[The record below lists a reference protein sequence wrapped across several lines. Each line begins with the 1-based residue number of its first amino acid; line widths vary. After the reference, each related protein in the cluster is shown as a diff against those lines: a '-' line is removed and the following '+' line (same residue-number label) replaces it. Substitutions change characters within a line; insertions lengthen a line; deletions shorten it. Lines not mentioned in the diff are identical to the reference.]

1 MRFSWKPWGVSPMRD
16 LSGTGQVYRFTLS
29 QLLKSRANRVT
40 LIIMVLLAAVSMPL
54 TALLGGETPE
64 TSDTAGLTSVRVD
77 NRTDLVLDFS
87 GDAYWAD
94 TDFSADAGE
103 PDAVVTITGDETG
116 YQVAVNGGETADAG
130 ELSQL
135 AETAR
140 QAVRDACLQAAGLS
154 SRQLEALTASTG
166 EEDSH
171 EEGFWVQY
179 GYSILAM
186 ILCLMSASY
195 VIRAVVEEKDSRLVE
210 LLLVSVKPMALLA
223 GKILAVMAFT
233 FGWLLAMLAGLGVSC
248 GLTAG
253 LMGPGVLQ
261 KQLSGLLAAVPR
273 VQEDLWQ
280 AAGVLLVLLVSNL
293 VIFILHGIK
302 PRTHRGGSVLSLLSS
317 LVKYVAG
324 IIIVCQSLSL
334 LGVNVGTIIASVGVL
349 ALVVGFSAESLIAD
363 VVIGAFMLL
372 ENQYN
377 VGDIVE
383 VNGFRGVVTKIG
395 IRTTSITDGGGNV
408 KIINNSEMKN
418 ILNRSDNNSWSV
430 SDISI
435 PYETDLEKLEAQLP
449 ALLEEIFRA
458 RGDVMLDTPQ
468 YLGVQTLDASGIV
481 LRFWVKV
488 AEKNIYAGARALN
501 RELLL
506 GFRRLGVE
514 CPFPQMDVH
523 MK

>member
-77 NRTDLVLDFS
+77 NRTDLALDFS

-94 TDFSADAGE
+94 TDFSAGAGE
-103 PDAVVTITGDETG
+103 SDAVVTITGDETG
-116 YQVAVNGGETADAG
+116 YQVAVVGSETADAG

-280 AAGVLLVLLVSNL
+280 AAGVLLVLLVSL
-293 VIFILHGIK
+293 GLGYLTMSLI
-302 PRTHRGGSVLSLLSS
+302 GG
-317 LVKYVAG
+317 VAG
-324 IIIVCQSLSL
+324 ACCSGMEEAGEATGPVML
-334 LGVNVGTIIASVGVL
+334 LTMAGYLASF
-349 ALVVGFSAESLIAD
+349 VVGAVPSGPVAVFSTLCP
-363 VVIGAFMLL
+363 VV
-372 ENQYN
+372 
-377 VGDIVE
+377 
-383 VNGFRGVVTKIG
+383 
-395 IRTTSITDGGGNV
+395 SIFCAPVQFAGGNV
-408 KIINNSEMKN
+408 SIW
-418 ILNRSDNNSWSV
+418 LVLASWAIQAAV
-430 SDISI
+430 IWG
-435 PYETDLEKLEAQLP
+435 
-449 ALLEEIFRA
+449 LL
-458 RGDVMLDTPQ
+458 
-468 YLGVQTLDASGIV
+468 TLASRV
-481 LRFWVKV
+481 
-488 AEKNIYAGARALN
+488 YAGLIVHRGSRVKL
-501 RELLL
+501 RELMSMAK
-506 GFRRLGVE
+506 GGAVR
-514 CPFPQMDVH
+514 
-523 MK
+523 

>member
-1 MRFSWKPWGVSPMRD
+1 MRD

-64 TSDTAGLTSVRVD
+64 TSDTAGLASVRVD
-77 NRTDLVLDFS
+77 NRTDLALDFS

-103 PDAVVTITGDETG
+103 PDAVVTVTGDETG
-116 YQVAVNGGETADAG
+116 YQVAVVGSESTDAG

-140 QAVRDACLQAAGLS
+140 QAVRDACLRAAGLS

-166 EEDSH
+166 EGDSH

-195 VIRAVVEEKDSRLVE
+195 VIRAVVEERDSRLVE

-280 AAGVLLVLLVSNL
+280 AAGVLLVLLVSL
-293 VIFILHGIK
+293 GLGYLTMSLI
-302 PRTHRGGSVLSLLSS
+302 GG
-317 LVKYVAG
+317 VAG
-324 IIIVCQSLSL
+324 ACCSGMEEAGEATGPVML
-334 LGVNVGTIIASVGVL
+334 LTMAGYLASC
-349 ALVVGFSAESLIAD
+349 VVGAVPSGPVAVFSTLCP
-363 VVIGAFMLL
+363 
-372 ENQYN
+372 
-377 VGDIVE
+377 IV
-383 VNGFRGVVTKIG
+383 
-395 IRTTSITDGGGNV
+395 SIFCAPVQFAGGNV
-408 KIINNSEMKN
+408 SIW
-418 ILNRSDNNSWSV
+418 LVLASWV
-430 SDISI
+430 IQAAVI
-435 PYETDLEKLEAQLP
+435 WG
-449 ALLEEIFRA
+449 LL
-458 RGDVMLDTPQ
+458 
-468 YLGVQTLDASGIV
+468 TLASRV
-481 LRFWVKV
+481 
-488 AEKNIYAGARALN
+488 YAGLIVHRGSRVKL
-501 RELLL
+501 RELMSMAK
-506 GFRRLGVE
+506 GGAVR
-514 CPFPQMDVH
+514 
-523 MK
+523 

>member
-1 MRFSWKPWGVSPMRD
+1 MRD

-64 TSDTAGLTSVRVD
+64 TSDTAGLASVRVD
-77 NRTDLVLDFS
+77 NRTDLALDFS

-116 YQVAVNGGETADAG
+116 YQVAVNGSETAHAG

-140 QAVRDACLQAAGLS
+140 QAVRDACLRAAGLS
-154 SRQLEALTASTG
+154 SRQMEALTASTG

-171 EEGFWVQY
+171 EDGFWVQY

-280 AAGVLLVLLVSNL
+280 AAGVLLVLLVSL
-293 VIFILHGIK
+293 GLGYLTMSLI
-302 PRTHRGGSVLSLLSS
+302 GG
-317 LVKYVAG
+317 VAG
-324 IIIVCQSLSL
+324 ACCSGMEEAGEATGPVML
-334 LGVNVGTIIASVGVL
+334 LTMAGYLASC
-349 ALVVGFSAESLIAD
+349 VVGAVPSGPVAVFSTLCP
-363 VVIGAFMLL
+363 VV
-372 ENQYN
+372 
-377 VGDIVE
+377 
-383 VNGFRGVVTKIG
+383 
-395 IRTTSITDGGGNV
+395 SIFCAPVQFAGGNV
-408 KIINNSEMKN
+408 SFW
-418 ILNRSDNNSWSV
+418 LVLASWAIQAAV
-430 SDISI
+430 IWG
-435 PYETDLEKLEAQLP
+435 
-449 ALLEEIFRA
+449 LL
-458 RGDVMLDTPQ
+458 
-468 YLGVQTLDASGIV
+468 TLASRV
-481 LRFWVKV
+481 
-488 AEKNIYAGARALN
+488 YAGLIVHRGSRVKL
-501 RELLL
+501 RELMSMAK
-506 GFRRLGVE
+506 GGAVR
-514 CPFPQMDVH
+514 
-523 MK
+523 

>member
-64 TSDTAGLTSVRVD
+64 TSDTAGLASVRVD

-103 PDAVVTITGDETG
+103 PDAVVTVTGDEIG
-116 YQVAVNGGETADAG
+116 YQVAVVGSETAHAG

-140 QAVRDACLQAAGLS
+140 QAVRDACLRAAGLS

-171 EEGFWVQY
+171 EDGFWVQY

-233 FGWLLAMLAGLGVSC
+233 FGWLLAMLAGFGVSC

-253 LMGPGVLQ
+253 LMGSGVLQ

-280 AAGVLLVLLVSNL
+280 AAGVLLVLLVSL
-293 VIFILHGIK
+293 GLGYLTMSLIGGVAGACCSGMEEAGEATGPVMLLTMTGYLASCVVGAVSSGPVAVFSTLCPVVSIFCAPVQFAGGQCVLLAGAGVLGDPGGGDLGSADPGVPGICG
-302 PRTHRGGSVLSLLSS
+302 THRPPGQPG
-317 LVKYVAG
+317 
-324 IIIVCQSLSL
+324 
-334 LGVNVGTIIASVGVL
+334 
-349 ALVVGFSAESLIAD
+349 
-363 VVIGAFMLL
+363 
-372 ENQYN
+372 
-377 VGDIVE
+377 
-383 VNGFRGVVTKIG
+383 
-395 IRTTSITDGGGNV
+395 
-408 KIINNSEMKN
+408 
-418 ILNRSDNNSWSV
+418 
-430 SDISI
+430 
-435 PYETDLEKLEAQLP
+435 EA
-449 ALLEEIFRA
+449 A
-458 RGDVMLDTPQ
+458 
-468 YLGVQTLDASGIV
+468 
-481 LRFWVKV
+481 
-488 AEKNIYAGARALN
+488 
-501 RELLL
+501 
-506 GFRRLGVE
+506 
-514 CPFPQMDVH
+514 
-523 MK
+523 

>member
-1 MRFSWKPWGVSPMRD
+1 MRD

-64 TSDTAGLTSVRVD
+64 TSDTAGLASVRVD

-94 TDFSADAGE
+94 TDFSAGAGE

-116 YQVAVNGGETADAG
+116 YQVAVNGSETADAG

-140 QAVRDACLQAAGLS
+140 QAVRDACLRAAGLS

-171 EEGFWVQY
+171 EDGFWVQY

-233 FGWLLAMLAGLGVSC
+233 FGWLLAMLAGFGVSC

-280 AAGVLLVLLVSNL
+280 AAGVLLVLLVSL
-293 VIFILHGIK
+293 GLGYLTMSLI
-302 PRTHRGGSVLSLLSS
+302 GG
-317 LVKYVAG
+317 VAG
-324 IIIVCQSLSL
+324 ACCSGMEEAGEATGPVML
-334 LGVNVGTIIASVGVL
+334 LTMTGYLASC
-349 ALVVGFSAESLIAD
+349 VVGAVPSGPVAVFSTLCP
-363 VVIGAFMLL
+363 VV
-372 ENQYN
+372 
-377 VGDIVE
+377 
-383 VNGFRGVVTKIG
+383 
-395 IRTTSITDGGGNV
+395 SIFCAPVQFAGGNV
-408 KIINNSEMKN
+408 PFW
-418 ILNRSDNNSWSV
+418 LVLASWAIQAAV
-430 SDISI
+430 IWG
-435 PYETDLEKLEAQLP
+435 
-449 ALLEEIFRA
+449 LL
-458 RGDVMLDTPQ
+458 
-468 YLGVQTLDASGIV
+468 TLASRV
-481 LRFWVKV
+481 
-488 AEKNIYAGARALN
+488 YAGLIVHRGSRVKL
-501 RELLL
+501 RELMSMAK
-506 GFRRLGVE
+506 GGAVR
-514 CPFPQMDVH
+514 
-523 MK
+523 

>member
-1 MRFSWKPWGVSPMRD
+1 MRD

-64 TSDTAGLTSVRVD
+64 TSDTAGLASVRVD
-77 NRTDLVLDFS
+77 NRTDLALDFS

-116 YQVAVNGGETADAG
+116 YQVAVNGSETADAG

-140 QAVRDACLQAAGLS
+140 QAVRDACLRAAGLS

-171 EEGFWVQY
+171 EDGFWVQY

-233 FGWLLAMLAGLGVSC
+233 FGWLLAMLADLGVSC

-253 LMGPGVLQ
+253 LMGPSVLQ

-280 AAGVLLVLLVSNL
+280 AAGVLLVLLVSL
-293 VIFILHGIK
+293 GLGYLTMSLI
-302 PRTHRGGSVLSLLSS
+302 GG
-317 LVKYVAG
+317 VAG
-324 IIIVCQSLSL
+324 ACCSGMEEAGEATGPVML
-334 LGVNVGTIIASVGVL
+334 LTMAGYLASC
-349 ALVVGFSAESLIAD
+349 VVGAVPSGPVAVFSTLCP
-363 VVIGAFMLL
+363 VV
-372 ENQYN
+372 
-377 VGDIVE
+377 
-383 VNGFRGVVTKIG
+383 
-395 IRTTSITDGGGNV
+395 SIFCAPVQFAGGNV
-408 KIINNSEMKN
+408 SIW
-418 ILNRSDNNSWSV
+418 LVLASWA
-430 SDISI
+430 IQAAMI
-435 PYETDLEKLEAQLP
+435 WG
-449 ALLEEIFRA
+449 LL
-458 RGDVMLDTPQ
+458 
-468 YLGVQTLDASGIV
+468 TLASRV
-481 LRFWVKV
+481 
-488 AEKNIYAGARALN
+488 YAGLIVHRGSRVKL
-501 RELLL
+501 RELMSMAK
-506 GFRRLGVE
+506 GGAVR
-514 CPFPQMDVH
+514 
-523 MK
+523 

>member
-64 TSDTAGLTSVRVD
+64 TSDTAGLASVRVD

-116 YQVAVNGGETADAG
+116 YQVAVNGSEPADAG

-140 QAVRDACLQAAGLS
+140 QAVRDACLRAAGLS

-233 FGWLLAMLAGLGVSC
+233 FGWLLAMLAGFGVSC

-280 AAGVLLVLLVSNL
+280 AAGVLLVLLVSL
-293 VIFILHGIK
+293 GLGYLTMSLI
-302 PRTHRGGSVLSLLSS
+302 GG
-317 LVKYVAG
+317 VAG
-324 IIIVCQSLSL
+324 ACCSGMEEAGEATGPVML
-334 LGVNVGTIIASVGVL
+334 LTMAGYLASC
-349 ALVVGFSAESLIAD
+349 VVGAVPSGPVAVFSTLCP
-363 VVIGAFMLL
+363 VV
-372 ENQYN
+372 
-377 VGDIVE
+377 
-383 VNGFRGVVTKIG
+383 
-395 IRTTSITDGGGNV
+395 SIFCAPVQFAGGNV
-408 KIINNSEMKN
+408 SFW
-418 ILNRSDNNSWSV
+418 LVLASWAIQAAV
-430 SDISI
+430 IWG
-435 PYETDLEKLEAQLP
+435 
-449 ALLEEIFRA
+449 LL
-458 RGDVMLDTPQ
+458 
-468 YLGVQTLDASGIV
+468 TLASRV
-481 LRFWVKV
+481 
-488 AEKNIYAGARALN
+488 YAGLIVHRGSRVKL
-501 RELLL
+501 RELMSMAK
-506 GFRRLGVE
+506 GGAVR
-514 CPFPQMDVH
+514 
-523 MK
+523 

>member
-1 MRFSWKPWGVSPMRD
+1 MRD

-64 TSDTAGLTSVRVD
+64 TSDTAGLASVRVD
-77 NRTDLVLDFS
+77 NRTDLALDFS
-87 GDAYWAD
+87 DDAYWAD

-116 YQVAVNGGETADAG
+116 YQVAVNGSETADAG

-140 QAVRDACLQAAGLS
+140 QAVRDACLRAAGLS
-154 SRQLEALTASTG
+154 SRQMEALTASTG

-171 EEGFWVQY
+171 EDGFWVQY

-280 AAGVLLVLLVSNL
+280 AAGVLLVLLVSL
-293 VIFILHGIK
+293 GLGYLTMSLI
-302 PRTHRGGSVLSLLSS
+302 GG
-317 LVKYVAG
+317 VAG
-324 IIIVCQSLSL
+324 ACCSGMEEAGEATGPVML
-334 LGVNVGTIIASVGVL
+334 LTMAGYLASC
-349 ALVVGFSAESLIAD
+349 VVGAVPSGPVAVFSTLCP
-363 VVIGAFMLL
+363 VV
-372 ENQYN
+372 
-377 VGDIVE
+377 
-383 VNGFRGVVTKIG
+383 
-395 IRTTSITDGGGNV
+395 SIFCAPVQFAGGNV
-408 KIINNSEMKN
+408 SFW
-418 ILNRSDNNSWSV
+418 LVLASWAIQAAV
-430 SDISI
+430 IWG
-435 PYETDLEKLEAQLP
+435 
-449 ALLEEIFRA
+449 LL
-458 RGDVMLDTPQ
+458 
-468 YLGVQTLDASGIV
+468 TLASRV
-481 LRFWVKV
+481 
-488 AEKNIYAGARALN
+488 YAGLIVHRGSRVKL
-501 RELLL
+501 RELMSMAK
-506 GFRRLGVE
+506 GGAVR
-514 CPFPQMDVH
+514 
-523 MK
+523 

>member
-64 TSDTAGLTSVRVD
+64 TSDTAGLASVRVD
-77 NRTDLVLDFS
+77 NRTDLALDFS

-116 YQVAVNGGETADAG
+116 YQVAVNGSETAHAG

-140 QAVRDACLQAAGLS
+140 QAVRDACLRAAGLS
-154 SRQLEALTASTG
+154 SRQMEALTASTG

-171 EEGFWVQY
+171 EDGFWVQY

-261 KQLSGLLAAVPR
+261 KQMSGLLAAVPR

-280 AAGVLLVLLVSNL
+280 AAGVLLVLLVSL
-293 VIFILHGIK
+293 GLGYLTMSLI
-302 PRTHRGGSVLSLLSS
+302 GG
-317 LVKYVAG
+317 VAG
-324 IIIVCQSLSL
+324 ACCSGMEEAGEATGPVML
-334 LGVNVGTIIASVGVL
+334 LTMAGYLASC
-349 ALVVGFSAESLIAD
+349 VVGAVPSGPVAVFSTLCP
-363 VVIGAFMLL
+363 VV
-372 ENQYN
+372 
-377 VGDIVE
+377 
-383 VNGFRGVVTKIG
+383 
-395 IRTTSITDGGGNV
+395 SIFCAPVQFAGGNV
-408 KIINNSEMKN
+408 SFW
-418 ILNRSDNNSWSV
+418 LVLASWAIQAAV
-430 SDISI
+430 IWG
-435 PYETDLEKLEAQLP
+435 
-449 ALLEEIFRA
+449 LL
-458 RGDVMLDTPQ
+458 
-468 YLGVQTLDASGIV
+468 TLASRV
-481 LRFWVKV
+481 
-488 AEKNIYAGARALN
+488 YAGLIVHRGSRVKL
-501 RELLL
+501 RELMSMAK
-506 GFRRLGVE
+506 GGAVR
-514 CPFPQMDVH
+514 
-523 MK
+523 

>member
-1 MRFSWKPWGVSPMRD
+1 MRD

-40 LIIMVLLAAVSMPL
+40 LIIMMLLAAVSMPL

-64 TSDTAGLTSVRVD
+64 TSDTASLTSVRVD

-116 YQVAVNGGETADAG
+116 YQVAVNGSETADAG

-171 EEGFWVQY
+171 EDGFWVQY

-186 ILCLMSASY
+186 MVCLMSASY

-233 FGWLLAMLAGLGVSC
+233 FGWLLAMLAGFGVSC

-253 LMGPGVLQ
+253 LMGPDVLHR
-261 KQLSGLLAAVPR
+261 QLSGLLAAVPR

-280 AAGVLLVLLVSNL
+280 AAGVLLVLLVSL
-293 VIFILHGIK
+293 GLGYLTMSLI
-302 PRTHRGGSVLSLLSS
+302 GG
-317 LVKYVAG
+317 VAG
-324 IIIVCQSLSL
+324 ACCSGMEEAGEATGPVML
-334 LGVNVGTIIASVGVL
+334 LTMAGYLASC
-349 ALVVGFSAESLIAD
+349 VVGAVPSGPVAVFSTLCP
-363 VVIGAFMLL
+363 VV
-372 ENQYN
+372 
-377 VGDIVE
+377 
-383 VNGFRGVVTKIG
+383 
-395 IRTTSITDGGGNV
+395 SIFCAPVQFAGGNV
-408 KIINNSEMKN
+408 SIW
-418 ILNRSDNNSWSV
+418 LVLASWAIQAAV
-430 SDISI
+430 IWG
-435 PYETDLEKLEAQLP
+435 
-449 ALLEEIFRA
+449 LL
-458 RGDVMLDTPQ
+458 
-468 YLGVQTLDASGIV
+468 TLASRV
-481 LRFWVKV
+481 
-488 AEKNIYAGARALN
+488 YAGLIVHRGSRVKL
-501 RELLL
+501 RELMSMAK
-506 GFRRLGVE
+506 GGAVR
-514 CPFPQMDVH
+514 
-523 MK
+523 

>member
-64 TSDTAGLTSVRVD
+64 TSDTAGLASVRVD

-116 YQVAVNGGETADAG
+116 YQVAVNGSETADAG

-140 QAVRDACLQAAGLS
+140 QAVRDACLRAAGLS

-233 FGWLLAMLAGLGVSC
+233 FGWLLAMLAGFGVSC

-253 LMGPGVLQ
+253 LMGSGVLQ

-280 AAGVLLVLLVSNL
+280 AAGVLLVLLVSL
-293 VIFILHGIK
+293 GLGYLTMSLI
-302 PRTHRGGSVLSLLSS
+302 GG
-317 LVKYVAG
+317 VAG
-324 IIIVCQSLSL
+324 ACCSGMEEAGEATGPVML
-334 LGVNVGTIIASVGVL
+334 LTMAGYLASC
-349 ALVVGFSAESLIAD
+349 VVGAVPSGPVAVFSTLCP
-363 VVIGAFMLL
+363 VV
-372 ENQYN
+372 
-377 VGDIVE
+377 
-383 VNGFRGVVTKIG
+383 
-395 IRTTSITDGGGNV
+395 SIFCAPVQFAGGNV
-408 KIINNSEMKN
+408 SFW
-418 ILNRSDNNSWSV
+418 LVLASWAIQAAV
-430 SDISI
+430 IWG
-435 PYETDLEKLEAQLP
+435 
-449 ALLEEIFRA
+449 LL
-458 RGDVMLDTPQ
+458 
-468 YLGVQTLDASGIV
+468 TLASRV
-481 LRFWVKV
+481 
-488 AEKNIYAGARALN
+488 YAGLIVHRGSRVKL
-501 RELLL
+501 RELMSMAK
-506 GFRRLGVE
+506 GGAVR
-514 CPFPQMDVH
+514 
-523 MK
+523 

>member
-64 TSDTAGLTSVRVD
+64 TSDTAGLASVRVD
-77 NRTDLVLDFS
+77 NRTDLALDFS

-94 TDFSADAGE
+94 TDFSAGAGE

-116 YQVAVNGGETADAG
+116 YQVAVVGSETADAG

-140 QAVRDACLQAAGLS
+140 QAVRDACLRAAGLS

-253 LMGPGVLQ
+253 LLGPGVLQ
-261 KQLSGLLAAVPR
+261 KQLSGLLTAVPR

-280 AAGVLLVLLVSNL
+280 AAGVLLVLLVSL
-293 VIFILHGIK
+293 GLGYLTMSLI
-302 PRTHRGGSVLSLLSS
+302 GG
-317 LVKYVAG
+317 VAG
-324 IIIVCQSLSL
+324 ACCSGMEEAGEATGPVML
-334 LGVNVGTIIASVGVL
+334 LTMAGYLASC
-349 ALVVGFSAESLIAD
+349 VVGAVPSGPVAVFSTLCP
-363 VVIGAFMLL
+363 VV
-372 ENQYN
+372 
-377 VGDIVE
+377 
-383 VNGFRGVVTKIG
+383 
-395 IRTTSITDGGGNV
+395 SIFCAPVQFAGGNV
-408 KIINNSEMKN
+408 SFW
-418 ILNRSDNNSWSV
+418 LVLASWAIQAAV
-430 SDISI
+430 IWG
-435 PYETDLEKLEAQLP
+435 
-449 ALLEEIFRA
+449 LL
-458 RGDVMLDTPQ
+458 
-468 YLGVQTLDASGIV
+468 TLASRV
-481 LRFWVKV
+481 
-488 AEKNIYAGARALN
+488 YAGLIVHRGSRVKL
-501 RELLL
+501 RELMSMAK
-506 GFRRLGVE
+506 GGAVR
-514 CPFPQMDVH
+514 
-523 MK
+523 

>member
-1 MRFSWKPWGVSPMRD
+1 MRD

-77 NRTDLVLDFS
+77 NRTDLILDFS

-103 PDAVVTITGDETG
+103 PDAVVTVTGDETG
-116 YQVAVNGGETADAG
+116 YQVAVVGSESAHAG

-171 EEGFWVQY
+171 EDGFWVQY

-233 FGWLLAMLAGLGVSC
+233 FGWLLAMLAGFGVSC

-253 LMGPGVLQ
+253 LMGPGALQ

-280 AAGVLLVLLVSNL
+280 AAGVLLVLLVSL
-293 VIFILHGIK
+293 GLGYLTMSLI
-302 PRTHRGGSVLSLLSS
+302 GG
-317 LVKYVAG
+317 VAG
-324 IIIVCQSLSL
+324 ACCSGMEDAGEATGPVML
-334 LGVNVGTIIASVGVL
+334 LTMAGYLASC
-349 ALVVGFSAESLIAD
+349 VVGAVPSGPVAVFSTLCP
-363 VVIGAFMLL
+363 VV
-372 ENQYN
+372 
-377 VGDIVE
+377 
-383 VNGFRGVVTKIG
+383 
-395 IRTTSITDGGGNV
+395 SIFCAPVQFAGGNV
-408 KIINNSEMKN
+408 SIW
-418 ILNRSDNNSWSV
+418 LVLASWV
-430 SDISI
+430 IQAAVI
-435 PYETDLEKLEAQLP
+435 WG
-449 ALLEEIFRA
+449 LL
-458 RGDVMLDTPQ
+458 
-468 YLGVQTLDASGIV
+468 TLASRV
-481 LRFWVKV
+481 
-488 AEKNIYAGARALN
+488 YAGLIVHRGSRVKL
-501 RELLL
+501 RELMSMAK
-506 GFRRLGVE
+506 GGAVR
-514 CPFPQMDVH
+514 
-523 MK
+523 

>member
-1 MRFSWKPWGVSPMRD
+1 MRD

-40 LIIMVLLAAVSMPL
+40 LIIMMLLAAVSMPL

-64 TSDTAGLTSVRVD
+64 TSDTAGLASVRVD
-77 NRTDLVLDFS
+77 NRTDLALDFS
-87 GDAYWAD
+87 GDAYWA
-94 TDFSADAGE
+94 
-103 PDAVVTITGDETG
+103 DAVVTITGDETG
-116 YQVAVNGGETADAG
+116 YQVAVNGSESAHAG

-179 GYSILAM
+179 AYSILAM

-233 FGWLLAMLAGLGVSC
+233 FGWLLAMLAGFGVSC

-253 LMGPGVLQ
+253 LMGPGALQ

-280 AAGVLLVLLVSNL
+280 AAGVLLVLLVSL
-293 VIFILHGIK
+293 GLGYLTMSLI
-302 PRTHRGGSVLSLLSS
+302 GG
-317 LVKYVAG
+317 VAG
-324 IIIVCQSLSL
+324 ACCS
-334 LGVNVGTIIASVGVL
+334 GM
-349 ALVVGFSAESLIAD
+349 E
-363 VVIGAFMLL
+363 
-372 ENQYN
+372 
-377 VGDIVE
+377 
-383 VNGFRGVVTKIG
+383 
-395 IRTTSITDGGGNV
+395 
-408 KIINNSEMKN
+408 
-418 ILNRSDNNSWSV
+418 
-430 SDISI
+430 
-435 PYETDLEKLEAQLP
+435 EAG
-449 ALLEEIFRA
+449 EA
-458 RGDVMLDTPQ
+458 RGL
-468 YLGVQTLDASGIV
+468 
-481 LRFWVKV
+481 
-488 AEKNIYAGARALN
+488 
-501 RELLL
+501 
-506 GFRRLGVE
+506 
-514 CPFPQMDVH
+514 
-523 MK
+523 

>member
-1 MRFSWKPWGVSPMRD
+1 MRD

-64 TSDTAGLTSVRVD
+64 TSDTAGLASVRVD

-94 TDFSADAGE
+94 TNFSADAGE

-116 YQVAVNGGETADAG
+116 YQVAVVGSEAADAG

-171 EEGFWVQY
+171 EDGFWVQY

-280 AAGVLLVLLVSNL
+280 AAGVLLVLLVSL
-293 VIFILHGIK
+293 GLGYLTMSLI
-302 PRTHRGGSVLSLLSS
+302 GG
-317 LVKYVAG
+317 VAG
-324 IIIVCQSLSL
+324 ACCSGMEEAGEATGPVML
-334 LGVNVGTIIASVGVL
+334 LTMTGYLASC
-349 ALVVGFSAESLIAD
+349 VVGAVSSGPVAVFSTLCP
-363 VVIGAFMLL
+363 VV
-372 ENQYN
+372 
-377 VGDIVE
+377 
-383 VNGFRGVVTKIG
+383 
-395 IRTTSITDGGGNV
+395 SIFCAPVQFAGGNV
-408 KIINNSEMKN
+408 SFW
-418 ILNRSDNNSWSV
+418 LVLASWAIQAAV
-430 SDISI
+430 IWG
-435 PYETDLEKLEAQLP
+435 
-449 ALLEEIFRA
+449 LL
-458 RGDVMLDTPQ
+458 
-468 YLGVQTLDASGIV
+468 TLASRV
-481 LRFWVKV
+481 
-488 AEKNIYAGARALN
+488 YAGLIVHRGSRVKL
-501 RELLL
+501 RELMSMAK
-506 GFRRLGVE
+506 GGAAR
-514 CPFPQMDVH
+514 
-523 MK
+523 

>member
-1 MRFSWKPWGVSPMRD
+1 MRD

-64 TSDTAGLTSVRVD
+64 TSDTASLTSVRVD
-77 NRTDLVLDFS
+77 NRTDLALDFS

-103 PDAVVTITGDETG
+103 PDAVVTVTGDETG
-116 YQVAVNGGETADAG
+116 YQVAVVGSESTDAG

-140 QAVRDACLQAAGLS
+140 QAVRDACLRAAGLS

-253 LMGPGVLQ
+253 LLGPGVLQ

-273 VQEDLWQ
+273 VQGNLWQ
-280 AAGVLLVLLVSNL
+280 VAGVLLVLLVSL
-293 VIFILHGIK
+293 GLGYLTMSLI
-302 PRTHRGGSVLSLLSS
+302 GG
-317 LVKYVAG
+317 VAG
-324 IIIVCQSLSL
+324 ACCSGMEEAGEATGPVML
-334 LGVNVGTIIASVGVL
+334 LTMAGYLASC
-349 ALVVGFSAESLIAD
+349 VVGAVPSGPVAVFSTLCP
-363 VVIGAFMLL
+363 
-372 ENQYN
+372 
-377 VGDIVE
+377 IV
-383 VNGFRGVVTKIG
+383 
-395 IRTTSITDGGGNV
+395 SIFCAPVQFAGGNV
-408 KIINNSEMKN
+408 SIW
-418 ILNRSDNNSWSV
+418 LVLASWV
-430 SDISI
+430 IQAAVI
-435 PYETDLEKLEAQLP
+435 WG
-449 ALLEEIFRA
+449 LL
-458 RGDVMLDTPQ
+458 
-468 YLGVQTLDASGIV
+468 TLASRV
-481 LRFWVKV
+481 
-488 AEKNIYAGARALN
+488 YAGLIVHRGSRVKL
-501 RELLL
+501 RELMSMAK
-506 GFRRLGVE
+506 GGAVR
-514 CPFPQMDVH
+514 
-523 MK
+523 

>member
-1 MRFSWKPWGVSPMRD
+1 MRD

-64 TSDTAGLTSVRVD
+64 TSDTASLTSVRVD
-77 NRTDLVLDFS
+77 NRTDLALDFS

-103 PDAVVTITGDETG
+103 PDAVVTVTGDETG
-116 YQVAVNGGETADAG
+116 YQVAVNGSEAADAG

-140 QAVRDACLQAAGLS
+140 QAVRDACLRAAGLS

-233 FGWLLAMLAGLGVSC
+233 FGWLLAMLAGFGVSC

-253 LMGPGVLQ
+253 LMGSGVLQ

-280 AAGVLLVLLVSNL
+280 AAGVLLVLLVSL
-293 VIFILHGIK
+293 GLGYLTMSLI
-302 PRTHRGGSVLSLLSS
+302 GG
-317 LVKYVAG
+317 VAG
-324 IIIVCQSLSL
+324 ACCSGMEEAGEATGPVML
-334 LGVNVGTIIASVGVL
+334 LTMAGYLASC
-349 ALVVGFSAESLIAD
+349 VVGAVPSGPVAVFSTLCP
-363 VVIGAFMLL
+363 
-372 ENQYN
+372 
-377 VGDIVE
+377 IV
-383 VNGFRGVVTKIG
+383 
-395 IRTTSITDGGGNV
+395 SIFCAPVQFAGGNV
-408 KIINNSEMKN
+408 SIW
-418 ILNRSDNNSWSV
+418 LVLASWV
-430 SDISI
+430 IQAAVI
-435 PYETDLEKLEAQLP
+435 WG
-449 ALLEEIFRA
+449 LL
-458 RGDVMLDTPQ
+458 
-468 YLGVQTLDASGIV
+468 TLASRV
-481 LRFWVKV
+481 
-488 AEKNIYAGARALN
+488 YAGLIVHRGSRVKL
-501 RELLL
+501 RELMSMAK
-506 GFRRLGVE
+506 GGAVR
-514 CPFPQMDVH
+514 
-523 MK
+523 

>member
-1 MRFSWKPWGVSPMRD
+1 MRD

-77 NRTDLVLDFS
+77 NRTDLALDFS

-94 TDFSADAGE
+94 TDFSAGAGE
-103 PDAVVTITGDETG
+103 SDAVVTITGDETG
-116 YQVAVNGGETADAG
+116 YQVAVVGSETADAG

-280 AAGVLLVLLVSNL
+280 AAGVLLVLLVSL
-293 VIFILHGIK
+293 GLGYLTMSLI
-302 PRTHRGGSVLSLLSS
+302 GG
-317 LVKYVAG
+317 VAG
-324 IIIVCQSLSL
+324 ACCSGMEEAGEATGPVML
-334 LGVNVGTIIASVGVL
+334 LTMAGYLASF
-349 ALVVGFSAESLIAD
+349 VVGAVPSGPVAVFSTLCP
-363 VVIGAFMLL
+363 VV
-372 ENQYN
+372 
-377 VGDIVE
+377 
-383 VNGFRGVVTKIG
+383 
-395 IRTTSITDGGGNV
+395 SIFCAPVQFAGGNV
-408 KIINNSEMKN
+408 SFW
-418 ILNRSDNNSWSV
+418 LVLASWAIQAAV
-430 SDISI
+430 IWG
-435 PYETDLEKLEAQLP
+435 
-449 ALLEEIFRA
+449 LL
-458 RGDVMLDTPQ
+458 
-468 YLGVQTLDASGIV
+468 TLASRV
-481 LRFWVKV
+481 
-488 AEKNIYAGARALN
+488 YAGLIVHRGSRVKL
-501 RELLL
+501 RELMSMAK
-506 GFRRLGVE
+506 GGAVR
-514 CPFPQMDVH
+514 
-523 MK
+523 

>member
-16 LSGTGQVYRFTLS
+16 LSGTGQVYCFTLS

-64 TSDTAGLTSVRVD
+64 TSDTAGLASVRVD
-77 NRTDLVLDFS
+77 NRTDLALDFS

-116 YQVAVNGGETADAG
+116 YQVAVNGSETADAG

-140 QAVRDACLQAAGLS
+140 QAVRDACLRAAGLS
-154 SRQLEALTASTG
+154 SRQMEALTASTG

-171 EEGFWVQY
+171 EDGFWVQY

-233 FGWLLAMLAGLGVSC
+233 FGWLLAMLAGFGVSC

-253 LMGPGVLQ
+253 LMGPDVLHR
-261 KQLSGLLAAVPR
+261 QLSGVLAALPQATPDVWYLVSLLA
-273 VQEDLWQ
+273 
-280 AAGVLLVLLVSNL
+280 VLLVSL
-293 VIFILHGIK
+293 ALGYLTMSII
-302 PRTHRGGSVLSLLSS
+302 GG
-317 LVKYVAG
+317 VAG
-324 IIIVCQSLSL
+324 ACCSGMEEAGEATGPVML
-334 LGVNVGTIIASVGVL
+334 LTMAGYLASC
-349 ALVVGFSAESLIAD
+349 VVGAVPSGPVAVFFTLCP
-363 VVIGAFMLL
+363 VV
-372 ENQYN
+372 
-377 VGDIVE
+377 
-383 VNGFRGVVTKIG
+383 
-395 IRTTSITDGGGNV
+395 SIFCAPVQFAGGNV
-408 KIINNSEMKN
+408 SIW
-418 ILNRSDNNSWSV
+418 LVLLSWLIQAAV
-430 SDISI
+430 IWG
-435 PYETDLEKLEAQLP
+435 
-449 ALLEEIFRA
+449 LL
-458 RGDVMLDTPQ
+458 
-468 YLGVQTLDASGIV
+468 TLASRV
-481 LRFWVKV
+481 
-488 AEKNIYAGARALN
+488 YAGLIVHRGSRVKL
-501 RELLL
+501 RELMSMAK
-506 GFRRLGVE
+506 GGAVR
-514 CPFPQMDVH
+514 
-523 MK
+523 

>member
-1 MRFSWKPWGVSPMRD
+1 MRD

-64 TSDTAGLTSVRVD
+64 TSDTASLTSVRVD

-103 PDAVVTITGDETG
+103 PDAVVTVTGDETG
-116 YQVAVNGGETADAG
+116 YQVAVVGSESTDAG

-140 QAVRDACLQAAGLS
+140 QAVRDACLRAAGLS

-166 EEDSH
+166 EADSH

-280 AAGVLLVLLVSNL
+280 AAGVLLVLLVSL
-293 VIFILHGIK
+293 GLGYLTMSLI
-302 PRTHRGGSVLSLLSS
+302 GG
-317 LVKYVAG
+317 VAG
-324 IIIVCQSLSL
+324 ACCSGMEEAGEATGPVML
-334 LGVNVGTIIASVGVL
+334 LTMAGYLASC
-349 ALVVGFSAESLIAD
+349 VVGAVPSGPVAVFSTLCP
-363 VVIGAFMLL
+363 
-372 ENQYN
+372 
-377 VGDIVE
+377 IV
-383 VNGFRGVVTKIG
+383 
-395 IRTTSITDGGGNV
+395 SIFCAPVQFAGGNV
-408 KIINNSEMKN
+408 SIW
-418 ILNRSDNNSWSV
+418 LVLASWV
-430 SDISI
+430 IQAAVI
-435 PYETDLEKLEAQLP
+435 WG
-449 ALLEEIFRA
+449 LL
-458 RGDVMLDTPQ
+458 
-468 YLGVQTLDASGIV
+468 TLASRV
-481 LRFWVKV
+481 
-488 AEKNIYAGARALN
+488 YAGLIVHRGSRVKL
-501 RELLL
+501 RELMSMAK
-506 GFRRLGVE
+506 GGAVR
-514 CPFPQMDVH
+514 
-523 MK
+523 

>member
-1 MRFSWKPWGVSPMRD
+1 MRD

-64 TSDTAGLTSVRVD
+64 TSDTAGLASVRVD
-77 NRTDLVLDFS
+77 NRTDLALDFS

-94 TDFSADAGE
+94 TDFSAGAGE

-116 YQVAVNGGETADAG
+116 YQVAVNGSETADAG

-140 QAVRDACLQAAGLS
+140 QAVRDACLRAAGLS

-171 EEGFWVQY
+171 EDGFWVQY

-280 AAGVLLVLLVSNL
+280 VAGVLLVLLVSL
-293 VIFILHGIK
+293 GLGYLTMSLI
-302 PRTHRGGSVLSLLSS
+302 GG
-317 LVKYVAG
+317 VAG
-324 IIIVCQSLSL
+324 ACCSGMEEAGEATGPVML
-334 LGVNVGTIIASVGVL
+334 LTMAGYLASC
-349 ALVVGFSAESLIAD
+349 VVGAVPSGPVAVFFTLCP
-363 VVIGAFMLL
+363 VV
-372 ENQYN
+372 
-377 VGDIVE
+377 
-383 VNGFRGVVTKIG
+383 
-395 IRTTSITDGGGNV
+395 SIFCAPVQFAGGNV
-408 KIINNSEMKN
+408 SIW
-418 ILNRSDNNSWSV
+418 LVLASWV
-430 SDISI
+430 IQAAVI
-435 PYETDLEKLEAQLP
+435 WG
-449 ALLEEIFRA
+449 LL
-458 RGDVMLDTPQ
+458 
-468 YLGVQTLDASGIV
+468 TLASRV
-481 LRFWVKV
+481 
-488 AEKNIYAGARALN
+488 YAGLIVHRGSRVKL
-501 RELLL
+501 RELMSMAK
-506 GFRRLGVE
+506 GGAVR
-514 CPFPQMDVH
+514 
-523 MK
+523 

>member
-1 MRFSWKPWGVSPMRD
+1 MRD

-64 TSDTAGLTSVRVD
+64 TSDTAGLASVRVD

-94 TDFSADAGE
+94 TNFSADAGE

-116 YQVAVNGGETADAG
+116 YQVAVVGSEAADAG

-171 EEGFWVQY
+171 EDGFWVQY

-280 AAGVLLVLLVSNL
+280 AAGVLLVLLVSL
-293 VIFILHGIK
+293 GLGYLTMSLI
-302 PRTHRGGSVLSLLSS
+302 GG
-317 LVKYVAG
+317 VAG
-324 IIIVCQSLSL
+324 ACCSGMEEAGEATGPVML
-334 LGVNVGTIIASVGVL
+334 LTMAGYLASF
-349 ALVVGFSAESLIAD
+349 VVGAVPSGPVAVFSTLCP
-363 VVIGAFMLL
+363 VV
-372 ENQYN
+372 
-377 VGDIVE
+377 
-383 VNGFRGVVTKIG
+383 
-395 IRTTSITDGGGNV
+395 SIFCAPVQFAGGNV
-408 KIINNSEMKN
+408 SFW
-418 ILNRSDNNSWSV
+418 LVLASWAIQAAV
-430 SDISI
+430 IWG
-435 PYETDLEKLEAQLP
+435 
-449 ALLEEIFRA
+449 LL
-458 RGDVMLDTPQ
+458 
-468 YLGVQTLDASGIV
+468 TLASRV
-481 LRFWVKV
+481 
-488 AEKNIYAGARALN
+488 YAGLIVHRGSRVKL
-501 RELLL
+501 RELMSMAK
-506 GFRRLGVE
+506 GGAVR
-514 CPFPQMDVH
+514 
-523 MK
+523 

>member
-1 MRFSWKPWGVSPMRD
+1 MRD

-64 TSDTAGLTSVRVD
+64 TSDTAGLASVRVD

-103 PDAVVTITGDETG
+103 PDAVVTITSDETG
-116 YQVAVNGGETADAG
+116 YQVAVVGSESAHAG

-140 QAVRDACLQAAGLS
+140 QAVRDACLRAAGLS

-171 EEGFWVQY
+171 EDGFWVQY

-280 AAGVLLVLLVSNL
+280 AAGVLLVLLVSL
-293 VIFILHGIK
+293 GLGYLTMSLI
-302 PRTHRGGSVLSLLSS
+302 GG
-317 LVKYVAG
+317 VAG
-324 IIIVCQSLSL
+324 ACCSGMEEAGEATGPVML
-334 LGVNVGTIIASVGVL
+334 LTMAGYLASC
-349 ALVVGFSAESLIAD
+349 VVGAVPSGPVAVFSTLCP
-363 VVIGAFMLL
+363 VV
-372 ENQYN
+372 
-377 VGDIVE
+377 
-383 VNGFRGVVTKIG
+383 
-395 IRTTSITDGGGNV
+395 SIFCAPVQFAGGNV
-408 KIINNSEMKN
+408 SFW
-418 ILNRSDNNSWSV
+418 LVLASWAIQAAV
-430 SDISI
+430 IWG
-435 PYETDLEKLEAQLP
+435 
-449 ALLEEIFRA
+449 LL
-458 RGDVMLDTPQ
+458 
-468 YLGVQTLDASGIV
+468 TLASRV
-481 LRFWVKV
+481 
-488 AEKNIYAGARALN
+488 YAGLIVHRGSRVKL
-501 RELLL
+501 RELMSMAK
-506 GFRRLGVE
+506 GGAVR
-514 CPFPQMDVH
+514 
-523 MK
+523 

>member
-1 MRFSWKPWGVSPMRD
+1 MRD

-64 TSDTAGLTSVRVD
+64 TSDTAGLASVRVD

-94 TDFSADAGE
+94 TDFSAGAGE

-116 YQVAVNGGETADAG
+116 YQVAVNGSETADAG

-140 QAVRDACLQAAGLS
+140 QAVRDACLRAAGLS

-171 EEGFWVQY
+171 EDGFWVQY

-280 AAGVLLVLLVSNL
+280 VAGVLLVLLVSL
-293 VIFILHGIK
+293 GLGYLTMSLI
-302 PRTHRGGSVLSLLSS
+302 GG
-317 LVKYVAG
+317 VAG
-324 IIIVCQSLSL
+324 ACCSGMEEAGEATGPVML
-334 LGVNVGTIIASVGVL
+334 LTMAGYLASC
-349 ALVVGFSAESLIAD
+349 VVGAVPSGPVAVFSTLCP
-363 VVIGAFMLL
+363 VV
-372 ENQYN
+372 
-377 VGDIVE
+377 
-383 VNGFRGVVTKIG
+383 
-395 IRTTSITDGGGNV
+395 SIFCAPVQFAGGNV
-408 KIINNSEMKN
+408 SFW
-418 ILNRSDNNSWSV
+418 LVLASWAIQAAV
-430 SDISI
+430 IWG
-435 PYETDLEKLEAQLP
+435 
-449 ALLEEIFRA
+449 LL
-458 RGDVMLDTPQ
+458 
-468 YLGVQTLDASGIV
+468 TLASRV
-481 LRFWVKV
+481 
-488 AEKNIYAGARALN
+488 YAGLIVHRGSRVKL
-501 RELLL
+501 RELMSMAK
-506 GFRRLGVE
+506 GGAVR
-514 CPFPQMDVH
+514 
-523 MK
+523 

>member
-1 MRFSWKPWGVSPMRD
+1 MRD

-54 TALLGGETPE
+54 MALLGGETPE
-64 TSDTAGLTSVRVD
+64 TSDTAGLASVRVD

-87 GDAYWAD
+87 GNAYWAD

-116 YQVAVNGGETADAG
+116 YQVAVVGSESAHAG

-210 LLLVSVKPMALLA
+210 LLLVSVKPMALLT

-280 AAGVLLVLLVSNL
+280 VAGVLLVLLVSL
-293 VIFILHGIK
+293 GLGYLTMSLI
-302 PRTHRGGSVLSLLSS
+302 GG
-317 LVKYVAG
+317 VAG
-324 IIIVCQSLSL
+324 ACCSGMEEAGEATGPVML
-334 LGVNVGTIIASVGVL
+334 LTMTGYLASC
-349 ALVVGFSAESLIAD
+349 VVGAVPSGPVAVFSTLCP
-363 VVIGAFMLL
+363 VV
-372 ENQYN
+372 
-377 VGDIVE
+377 
-383 VNGFRGVVTKIG
+383 
-395 IRTTSITDGGGNV
+395 SIFCAPVQFAGGNV
-408 KIINNSEMKN
+408 SFWLVLASWAIQAAVIWGLL
-418 ILNRSDNNSWSV
+418 IL
-430 SDISI
+430 
-435 PYETDLEKLEAQLP
+435 
-449 ALLEEIFRA
+449 
-458 RGDVMLDTPQ
+458 
-468 YLGVQTLDASGIV
+468 ASRV
-481 LRFWVKV
+481 
-488 AEKNIYAGARALN
+488 YAGLIVHRGSRVKL
-501 RELLL
+501 RELMSMAK
-506 GFRRLGVE
+506 GGAVR
-514 CPFPQMDVH
+514 
-523 MK
+523 

>member
-64 TSDTAGLTSVRVD
+64 TSDTAGLASVRVD

-116 YQVAVNGGETADAG
+116 YQVAVNGSETADAG

-140 QAVRDACLQAAGLS
+140 QAVRDACLRAAGLS

-233 FGWLLAMLAGLGVSC
+233 FGWLLAMLAGFGVSC

-253 LMGPGVLQ
+253 LMGSGVLQ

-273 VQEDLWQ
+273 VQGNLWQ
-280 AAGVLLVLLVSNL
+280 AAGVLLVLLVSL
-293 VIFILHGIK
+293 GLGYLTMSLI
-302 PRTHRGGSVLSLLSS
+302 GG
-317 LVKYVAG
+317 VAG
-324 IIIVCQSLSL
+324 ACCSGMEEAGEATGPVML
-334 LGVNVGTIIASVGVL
+334 LTMAGYLASF
-349 ALVVGFSAESLIAD
+349 VVGAVPSGPVAVFSTLCP
-363 VVIGAFMLL
+363 VV
-372 ENQYN
+372 
-377 VGDIVE
+377 
-383 VNGFRGVVTKIG
+383 
-395 IRTTSITDGGGNV
+395 SIFCAPVQFAGGNV
-408 KIINNSEMKN
+408 SFW
-418 ILNRSDNNSWSV
+418 LVLASWAIQAAV
-430 SDISI
+430 IWG
-435 PYETDLEKLEAQLP
+435 
-449 ALLEEIFRA
+449 LL
-458 RGDVMLDTPQ
+458 
-468 YLGVQTLDASGIV
+468 TLASRV
-481 LRFWVKV
+481 
-488 AEKNIYAGARALN
+488 YAGLIVHRGSRVKL
-501 RELLL
+501 RELMSMAK
-506 GFRRLGVE
+506 GGAVR
-514 CPFPQMDVH
+514 
-523 MK
+523 

>member
-1 MRFSWKPWGVSPMRD
+1 MRD

-64 TSDTAGLTSVRVD
+64 TSDTAGLASVRVD

-171 EEGFWVQY
+171 EDGFWVQY

-280 AAGVLLVLLVSNL
+280 AAGVLLVLLVSL
-293 VIFILHGIK
+293 GLGYLTMSLI
-302 PRTHRGGSVLSLLSS
+302 GG
-317 LVKYVAG
+317 VAG
-324 IIIVCQSLSL
+324 ACCSGMEEAGEATGPVML
-334 LGVNVGTIIASVGVL
+334 LTMAGYLASF
-349 ALVVGFSAESLIAD
+349 VVGAVPSGPVAVFSTLCP
-363 VVIGAFMLL
+363 VV
-372 ENQYN
+372 
-377 VGDIVE
+377 
-383 VNGFRGVVTKIG
+383 
-395 IRTTSITDGGGNV
+395 SIFCAPVQFAGGNV
-408 KIINNSEMKN
+408 SFW
-418 ILNRSDNNSWSV
+418 LVLASWAIQAAV
-430 SDISI
+430 IWG
-435 PYETDLEKLEAQLP
+435 
-449 ALLEEIFRA
+449 LL
-458 RGDVMLDTPQ
+458 
-468 YLGVQTLDASGIV
+468 TLASRV
-481 LRFWVKV
+481 
-488 AEKNIYAGARALN
+488 YAGLIVHRGSRVKL
-501 RELLL
+501 RELMSMAK
-506 GFRRLGVE
+506 GGAVR
-514 CPFPQMDVH
+514 
-523 MK
+523 